1 MPKFQITLLFDLDGT
16 LIDSTPAI
24 LDGFHYAFAHLGAVD
39 PSDEAI
45 KRLIGHPLEVMFE
58 RLGVMRDVQNFVLAY
73 KQRYAQIFLDQTVL
87 LSSAFEAVRT
97 ASEFANLGVVTTKTS
112 KFSKILLRH
121 LGIAK
126 FFGTIVGR
134 EDVQNPKPSA
144 EPILK
149 ALENLGICGAT
160 ASQSPHAARGK
171 THDATDDE
179 NTSAASRSAI
189 LSEISVPDLKSLS
202 ALDPDPSKV
211 CEQNLSSIASQN
223 SDRISFKDLSEVKSD
238 RHEAGDKSQKNGI
251 GIEGESYKSGARGGK
266 IYDAHELNSTPCYD
280 KICSNKILSSVSQNI
295 FMIGDTSLDA
305 IAAKSA
311 AVRSVG
317 VSCGYG
323 SASELRAHFE
333 FVCADAKEAIE
344 LIREISSKF

>member
-1 MPKFQITLLFDLDGT
+1 MPKFQTTLLFDLDGT

-24 LDGFHYAFAHLGAVD
+24 LEGFHYAFAHLGAAD

-58 RLGVMRDVQNFVLAY
+58 RLGAARDVQDFVLAY

-87 LSSAFEAVRT
+87 LDGAYEAVRE

-112 KFSKILLRH
+112 KFSKILLQH
-121 LGIAK
+121 LGIAD
-126 FFGTIVGR
+126 FFSAIVGR
-134 EDVQNPKPSA
+134 EDVQDPKPSA

-149 ALENLGICGAT
+149 ALENLGIYGAT
-160 ASQSPHAARGK
+160 ASQSPHAASSK
-171 THDATDDE
+171 THDATADE
-179 NTSAASRSAI
+179 NTNAADRGAVLDEILISDLPGSQGLGLDLSGVCERNLNGISSKNLGEILFKNFSETGGESDEDGASDKSRKGDGSKACIESRSDEGEASGDKIYRTRSVRTYAAS
-189 LSEISVPDLKSLS
+189 K
-202 ALDPDPSKV
+202 
-211 CEQNLSSIASQN
+211 ASFLRNQ
-223 SDRISFKDLSEVKSD
+223 S
-238 RHEAGDKSQKNGI
+238 
-251 GIEGESYKSGARGGK
+251 
-266 IYDAHELNSTPCYD
+266 
-280 KICSNKILSSVSQNI
+280 I
-295 FMIGDTSLDA
+295 FMIGDTLLDA
-305 IAAKSA
+305 VAAKSA

-333 FVCADAKEAIE
+333 FVCADAREAVG

>member
-24 LDGFHYAFAHLGAVD
+24 LDGFHYAFTHLGAAE
-39 PSDEAI
+39 PGDEAI
-45 KRLIGHPLEVMFE
+45 KKLIGHPLEVMFE
-58 RLGVMRDVQNFVLAY
+58 RLGVTRDVQNFVFAY
-73 KQRYAQIFLDQTVL
+73 KQRYAQTFLDQTVL
-87 LSSAFEAVRT
+87 LSGAFEAVRA

-112 KFSKILLRH
+112 KFSKILLQH
-121 LGIAK
+121 LGIAE

-134 EDVQNPKPSA
+134 EDVQDPKPSA

-160 ASQSPHAARGK
+160 ASKSPHVARGK
-171 THDATDDE
+171 THDATADE
-179 NTSAASRSAI
+179 NTSVAGRNTI
-189 LSEISVPDLKSLS
+189 LSEISAPDLKSLPT
-202 ALDPDPSKV
+202 LDPDPSKV
-211 CEQNLSSIASQN
+211 YEQNLSSIASQN
-223 SDRISFKDLSEVKSD
+223 SDTISFKNLSEAKSD
-238 RHEAGDKSQKNGI
+238 RHEAGDKNRKDNI
-251 GIEGESYKSGARGGK
+251 GTEEESDKGEARGGK
-266 IYDAHELNSTPCYD
+266 IYDAYELNSTPCYD
-280 KICSNKILSSVSQNI
+280 KICSDEILPSVSQNI

-323 SASELRAHFE
+323 NASELRAHFE
-333 FVCADAKEAIE
+333 FVCADAKEAVE

>member
-1 MPKFQITLLFDLDGT
+1 MPKFQTTLLFDLDGT

-24 LDGFHYAFAHLGAVD
+24 LEGFHYAFAHLGAAE

-58 RLGVMRDVQNFVLAY
+58 RLGAARDVQDFVLAY

-87 LSSAFEAVRT
+87 LSGAHEAVRE

-112 KFSKILLRH
+112 KFSKILLQH
-121 LGIAK
+121 FGIAD

-134 EDVQNPKPSA
+134 EDVQDPKPSA

-160 ASQSPHAARGK
+160 ASQSPYATSGK
-171 THDATDDE
+171 THDAAADA
-179 NTSAASRSAI
+179 NTNAADRGAI
-189 LSEISVPDLKSLS
+189 LDEILISDLPGSQGLGLDPSGVCERNLSGISSKNSSEISFKNF
-202 ALDPDPSKV
+202 SKTGD
-211 CEQNLSSIASQN
+211 ESDEDGAS
-223 SDRISFKDLSEVKSD
+223 
-238 RHEAGDKSQKNGI
+238 DKSRKGD
-251 GIEGESYKSGARGGK
+251 GSKARIEGGSDESEAIDDK
-266 IYDAHELNSTPCYD
+266 IYRMR
-280 KICSNKILSSVSQNI
+280 SVRTYAASKASFRCNQSI
-295 FMIGDTSLDA
+295 FMIGDTLLDA
-305 IAAKSA
+305 VAAKSA

-333 FVCADAKEAIE
+333 FVCADAREAVR